1 MSALPYPKESKELG
15 YKAFGMFTNNH
26 RQWCQTACPI
36 RMLIPETKLSSA
48 FRGEA
53 CLHSN
58 KTLGDSIDRENL
70 MAIPDK
76 GLGRIQEPA
85 NGEMGG
91 KILPSK
97 HDLA

>member
-1 MSALPYPKESKELG
+1 
-15 YKAFGMFTNNH
+15 
-26 RQWCQTACPI
+26 
-36 RMLIPETKLSSA
+36 MLIPETKLPSA
-48 FRGEA
+48 VRGEA
-53 CLHSN
+53 FLHSEQVAN
-58 KTLGDSIDRENL
+58 ADTIGYSIDGEKGMPKKKKNL

-76 GLGRIQEPA
+76 GVGRIQEPA